1 MKAVWFQ
8 GGNIAVVEKPLPP
21 AGRDEALIRTAMAG
35 ICSTDRELLAGYHDF
50 AGIPGHEFV
59 GTVVEAPAKPD
70 LIGRR
75 VIADINSGCGTCS
88 WCLAGDPRHCPER
101 TTLGIRGRDGAFAEY
116 LTAPLRNLHLT
127 EESLATEEAVFAEP
141 LAAALEVGQQVH
153 LRSQDRVVVL
163 GDGTLGI
170 LIALS
175 LRLSCPRLLLCGR
188 YPEKLK
194 VAEVQGVETRL
205 IQPGRKA
212 ADMCGELGYFDVVV
226 EATGRAEGLALALE
240 LARPEGTVV
249 VKTTSSEPSA
259 LSASRIVVKELTV
272 VGSRCGDLELA
283 LSFLKNRWID
293 VKPLIEAIYPFARF
307 EEAWDH
313 AGRRGTLRVLVS
325 FE

>member
-1 MKAVWFQ
+1 MKAVLFQ
-8 GGNIAVVEKPLPP
+8 GGKIAVVEKPLPP

-50 AGIPGHEFV
+50 DGIPGHEFV
-59 GTVVEAPAKPD
+59 GTVVEAPAQPD
-70 LIGRR
+70 LVGRR
-75 VIADINSGCGTCS
+75 VVADINCGCGTCS
-88 WCLAGDPRHCPER
+88 WCLTGDPRHCPER
-101 TTLGIRGRDGAFAEY
+101 TTLGIRGREGAFAEY
-116 LTAPLRNLHLT
+116 LSMPLRNLHLT
-127 EESLATEEAVFAEP
+127 DESLAAEEAVFAEP
-141 LAAALEVGQQVH
+141 LAAALEIGQQVH

-194 VAEVQGVETRL
+194 VAEAQGVKTRL
-205 IQPGRKA
+205 IQPEGEP
-212 ADMCGELGYFDVVV
+212 ADICRELGYFDVVI
-226 EATGRAEGLALALE
+226 EATGRAEGLASALE
-240 LARPEGTVV
+240 LARPEATVV
-249 VKTTSSEPSA
+249 VKTTSGEPSA
-259 LSASRIVVKELTV
+259 LLASRIVVKELTI

-307 EEAWDH
+307 DEAWHH
-313 AGRRGTLRVLVS
+313 AGRRGTLKVLVS
-325 FE
+325 FA

>member
-1 MKAVWFQ
+1 MKAVLFQ
-8 GGNIAVVEKPLPP
+8 GEKVTVVEKPLPP

-35 ICSTDRELLAGYHDF
+35 ICSTDRKLLAGYHDF

-59 GTVVEAPAKPD
+59 GTVVRAPARPE
-70 LIGRR
+70 LVGRR
-75 VIADINSGCGTCS
+75 VIADINCGCGICT

-116 LTAPLRNLHLT
+116 LSMPLRNLHLMD
-127 EESLATEEAVFAEP
+127 ESLATEEAVFAEP

-153 LRSQDRVVVL
+153 LKSRDRVVVL

-175 LRLSCPRLLLCGR
+175 LRLACPRLLLCGR
-188 YPEKLK
+188 YPEKLR
-194 VAEVQGVETRL
+194 VAEAQGVETRL
-205 IQPGRKA
+205 LEPGGA
-212 ADMCGELGYFDVVV
+212 PADICRELGYFGAVV
-226 EATGRAEGLALALE
+226 EATGQADGLALAIE

-249 VKTTSSEPSA
+249 VKTTSHEPSA
-259 LSASRIVVKELTV
+259 ISVARIVVKELTII
-272 VGSRCGDLELA
+272 GSRCGDPELA

-293 VKPLIEAIYPFARF
+293 VKPLIEAIYPFAHF
-307 EEAWDH
+307 DEAWHH
-313 AGRRGTLRVLVS
+313 AGRRGTLKVLVS